1 MVKRLLSSGRTIGAL
16 GYFFGVK
23 GTGIGFVVP
32 FLETRICMSYPDRGM
47 GTQLCLVIGFAAEL
61 CPPIYRKS
69 AGLTKAGDIAPS
81 FQERVNPRISE
92 GTV

>member
-32 FLETRICMSYPDRGM
+32 FLETRICMSYPDRGT
-47 GTQLCLVIGFAAEL
+47 GPHLNLGLGFAVGGMSPNGIL
-61 CPPIYRKS
+61 
-69 AGLTKAGDIAPS
+69 
-81 FQERVNPRISE
+81 
-92 GTV
+92 